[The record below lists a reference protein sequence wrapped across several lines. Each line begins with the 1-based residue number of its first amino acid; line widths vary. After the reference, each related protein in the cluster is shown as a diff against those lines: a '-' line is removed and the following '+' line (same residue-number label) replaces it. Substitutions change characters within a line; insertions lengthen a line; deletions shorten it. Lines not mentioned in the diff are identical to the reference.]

1 MRADNLRGVAAM
13 QHGDFKSFIFE
24 VASSGV
30 C

>member
-1 MRADNLRGVAAM
+1 MRADNLRGAVVM
-13 QHGDFKSFIFE
+13 QCDFKAFIFE